1 MDLLGMALYTI
12 ASLGSGLAPSFPWL
26 LGSRA
31 LQGIGIDADA
41 ASNNGDHRPHLL
53 ARTTRPGLWDLWAL
67 VNGGRTH
74 ALGFRP

>member
-1 MDLLGMALYTI
+1 MYLLGMALYTI

-41 ASNNGDHRPHLL
+41 ASNNGDHRRIFSPENE
-53 ARTTRPGLWDLWAL
+53 AGAVDL
-67 VNGGRTH
+67 GRS
-74 ALGFRP
+74 